1 MATPPPILLNG
12 NPLEVITFTFGGRT
26 SRATRRGFAHLWH
39 LQDELTKRRPD
50 AWVRMIQPA
59 FNTGVPQSAGTHD
72 EADVWDL
79 EIVGWDN
86 WYAESRF
93 IRDCGFASWV
103 RDPTQGDFG
112 WHHHS
117 IAPGLPLD
125 RYGDLV
131 PAQMDDYR
139 RHALGLKGQH
149 DSGDDPQCFNNSG
162 ALAHTIRRFDYPTW
176 KDDNMP
182 LTDQEIA
189 AIAQKATDKLLDS
202 ELNLS
207 DGTTVTVSTAL
218 RRAAQMP
225 SNLDNARAAINELIA
240 ATGKNTNSK
249 VVNARSAL
257 MAKLDEIDDQVG
269 P

>member
-112 WHHHS
+112 WHHHAIS
-117 IAPGLPLD
+117 YGLPLSM
-125 RYGDLV
+125 YGDLV
-131 PAQMDDYR
+131 PAQIDDYN
-139 RHALGLKGQH
+139 RHALGLKGKH
-149 DSGDDPQCFNNSG
+149 TSGNDPECRLNGSIVHKI
-162 ALAHTIRRFDYPTW
+162 APAFDYPAW
-176 KDDNMP
+176 KEDHMP
-182 LTDQEIA
+182 LSNEDIVKVADKVLEKLMA
-189 AIAQKATDKLLDS
+189 A
-202 ELNLS
+202 ELTLS
-207 DGTTVTVSTAL
+207 DGSTVLFSQAI
-218 RRAAQMP
+218 RRGAQMP
-225 SNLDNARAAINELIA
+225 DNLATAVTTINEQTKA
-240 ATGKNTNSK
+240 SAKNTNLK
-249 VVNARSAL
+249 ITNARSAL
-257 MAKLDEIDDQVG
+257 MDKMDEIDDQVG